1 MKRSSKLLSTALTL
15 VAAPAVAHV
24 GPEALNHHFME
35 HLLIALAV
43 AVPVGYGILRL
54 LRRGGS
60 RR

>member
-1 MKRSSKLLSTALTL
+1 MKRSSKLMLTTLTL
-15 VAAPAVAHV
+15 VAAPALAHV

-43 AVPVGYGILRL
+43 AVPVGYGVFHLI
-54 LRRGGS
+54 RRGGS